1 MNVDKENIIKR
12 ELYNYE
18 CFFNEDPLQALQS
31 LKHLNIK
38 ENEIIKVYNKLSGE
52 ELPLMSNKV
61 DNLIVKHENI
71 RIKVKEWN
79 KKNKLDKNKHKK
91 FKVGDKIIFLSGYHN
106 NIRYKSEIM
115 GIEGDSLYVLWDCF
129 WSPIRHEKKYK
140 IKIVG

>member
-1 MNVDKENIIKR
+1 MDMDKENIIKR

-18 CFFNEDPLQALQS
+18 CFFSEDPLQALQS
-31 LKHLNIK
+31 LKHLKIK
-38 ENEIIKVYNKLSGE
+38 ENEIIKVYNKLSYK
-52 ELPLMSNKV
+52 ELPLISNKV
-61 DNLIVKHENI
+61 DNLIVKNENI

-79 KKNKLDKNKHKK
+79 KKKKFDKNNHKK
-91 FKVGDKIIFLSGYHN
+91 FKVGDKIIFLAGYHN

-129 WSPIRHEKKYK
+129 WSPIRHEKKRK